1 MAPRGSPAGI
11 VFRRLDGD
19 LERRQAA
26 RLLPAC
32 GLEDHD
38 STCVWYGLCD
48 LTATTT
54 NGLAGV
60 AVVRS
65 VQPTTA
71 RLCGLAV
78 SGADRGD
85 HLGRRLVCEVA
96 DRLRA
101 SGVEEI
107 VAPPA
112 LEERLPAIDETWGD
126 FGVDTATELEARTTL
141 PKVNLNTF
149 HVGRVRDFRSF
160 VSAIE
165 ADRGAAPTLHMLHTL
180 PLPPEPHGAF
190 TAARNLSATSIP
202 SPNVSACSQNGS
214 QTVKRATR
222 SRGYVQAR
230 PALTSTWT
238 TCGPISTI
246 T

>member
-65 VQPTTA
+65 VDATTA

-78 SGADRGD
+78 SAAY
-85 HLGRRLVCEVA
+85 HGRLLEGRLVCEVA

-101 SGVEEI
+101 SGVEG
-107 VAPPA
+107 VTAPP
-112 LEERLPAIDETWGD
+112 
-126 FGVDTATELEARTTL
+126 
-141 PKVNLNTF
+141 
-149 HVGRVRDFRSF
+149 VRDRRVAALLARVGF
-160 VSAIE
+160 VPRERTQGCAS
-165 ADRGAAPTLHMLHTL
+165 GWSQL
-180 PLPPEPHGAF
+180 PL
-190 TAARNLSATSIP
+190 
-202 SPNVSACSQNGS
+202 
-214 QTVKRATR
+214 
-222 SRGYVQAR
+222 
-230 PALTSTWT
+230 
-238 TCGPISTI
+238 
-246 T
+246 